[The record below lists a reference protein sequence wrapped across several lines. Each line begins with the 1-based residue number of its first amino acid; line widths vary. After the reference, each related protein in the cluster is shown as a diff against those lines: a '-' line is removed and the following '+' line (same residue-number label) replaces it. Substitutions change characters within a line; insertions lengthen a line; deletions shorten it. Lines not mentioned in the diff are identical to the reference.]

1 MSSTT
6 KKKITTLKEFV
17 DFAFSLKEMKEVKE
31 NSFPVPNSVT
41 YVLDKT
47 THESLQIEVL
57 RQKQMS
63 GNFSDEFEVEIYG
76 ITFKF
81 ITK

>member
-1 MSSTT
+1 MSS
-6 KKKITTLKEFV
+6 KIVNKITTLKEFV

-31 NSFPVPNSVT
+31 NGFPVPT
-41 YVLDKT
+41 TIIYYLDKIN
-47 THESLQIEVL
+47 HEALQREVL

-63 GNFSDEFEVEIYG
+63 GDFSDEFEVEIYG

-81 ITK
+81 ISK